1 MSCPDCTRAATN
13 PDWGGYHVN
22 CHGCKVRALAN
33 GPQFWRSLQ
42 DRQRT
47 PSYQG
52 ELEAVFGVEGAQAGH
67 QAVKEE
73 CRRMKSLRGG
83 SP

>member
-1 MSCPDCTRAATN
+1 MSCPDCTNAAT
-13 PDWGGYHVN
+13 DATWGGYHAS

-47 PSYQG
+47 PDYNAALVS
-52 ELEAVFGVEGAQAGH
+52 VFEEEGAEAAHASVLAEYRRLKMLRAG
-67 QAVKEE
+67 
-73 CRRMKSLRGG
+73 G
-83 SP
+83 P

>member
-1 MSCPDCTRAATN
+1 MTCPDCTRAATN
-13 PDWGGYHVN
+13 AVWAGYHAS

-52 ELEAVFGVEGAQAGH
+52 ELVAVFGEEGAEAGH
-67 QAVKEE
+67 QAVFAEYK
-73 CRRMKSLRGG
+73 RLKKLRGG
-83 SP
+83 TP